1 MVQCPIHRNRKVD
14 IHHQGPYESHLWA
27 PTLNLG
33 LLLYEEFYIHYTKL
47 SFTYSRKH
55 TFYFVCLAQGTPSF
69 FTSLDLWAPVDPS
82 QWTWL
87 DLQLPMQQV
96 PIITNGVS
104 LWRGVPDTTLF
115 DKVCGRSVG
124 GFFRGLRFPLPVKPT
139 TTIEPK
145 YC

>member
-1 MVQCPIHRNRKVD
+1 MKNFISTTRNCHSHIHENTHFILFALLKV
-14 IHHQGPYESHLWA
+14 
-27 PTLNLG
+27 
-33 LLLYEEFYIHYTKL
+33 
-47 SFTYSRKH
+47 
-55 TFYFVCLAQGTPSF
+55 PSF
-69 FTSLDLWAPVDPS
+69 FSSLDLWAPVDPS

-104 LWRGVPDTTLF
+104 SWRGVPDTTLF
-115 DKVCGRSVG
+115 DKVYGRSVG